1 MILNPGYKATTSQ
14 LNLEC
19 CSKLRSR
26 IIGDCCCKWLVPD
39 FSEFPFKF
47 AKDLNNGKDKTW
59 SCGQCEFGFICE
71 K

>member
-1 MILNPGYKATTSQ
+1 
-14 LNLEC
+14 
-19 CSKLRSR
+19 
-26 IIGDCCCKWLVPD
+26 VPD

-59 SCGQCEFGFICE
+59 SCGQCELGFICE